1 MHAGLVI
8 AKIVVISLG
17 VSIAYQGY
25 RGYQRTNNTE
35 LLYVACGFTLI
46 SIGSILEGVFYDIM
60 NWPPFAA
67 GMIQSIIV
75 VFGLLVILYS
85 LFAQFDDRSDSD

>member
-1 MHAGLVI
+1 MHGGLII
-8 AKIVVISLG
+8 AKVIVVILG
-17 VSIAYQGY
+17 GLIAAQGY
-25 RGYQRTNNTE
+25 RGYRRNNRAE

-60 NWPPFAA
+60 NWPLFTA

-75 VFGLLVILYS
+75 ALGLIVILYS
-85 LFAQFDDRSDSD
+85 LFAQF

>member
-8 AKIVVISLG
+8 AKIVVIVLG

-25 RGYQRTNNTE
+25 RGYRRNNHPE
-35 LLYVACGFTLI
+35 LLYMACGFTLI

-60 NWPPFAA
+60 NWPLFTA
-67 GMIQSIIV
+67 GMVQSIIV
-75 VFGLLVILYS
+75 AFGLIIILYS
-85 LFAQFDDRSDSD
+85 LFAQFDD